1 MQYFTKFW
9 FIYIFVSGFA
19 IYIYLTA
26 EFACFIMASIAQ
38 IIMIFHLISICGI
51 HLVLVS
57 ALHAGSTEETPC
69 SFPSGSIA
77 CKIWNYTNM
86 DCSWRELV
94 CIPPLRHTEYL
105 ELLDMSHN
113 KLSELLENSFIGFP
127 NLLNLDLS
135 TNNITTLNGKV
146 FNRLNNLQT
155 LDLSSNK
162 MIYITDDAFISLDK
176 LQTLDLS
183 WNSIS
188 TLTNDTFSGMK
199 MLQNLDMSFNSLS
212 FVSDNVF
219 GGLYSLLRLNLRSN
233 NFFSLANTTFDVL
246 SKLKRLDMS
255 VINNFQVIPDSS
267 PFQHLQSLQTLEIQ
281 NSIDTVTP
289 TTFVGLNLSL
299 NFLDISVK
307 NMVTDTPFIQLSSLR
322 HLELRI
328 MFCDHINERLFVGL
342 GKLKYLAV
350 SVDFDVS
357 CLNVMNFFPLVS
369 LRNLIHWT
377 SRRYVDLH
385 SLNSSLRTL
394 ELQFVY
400 DSSPHFNS
408 STFESLPKWKESLQ
422 ELIIRFSLSIDIV
435 DSPFTW
441 FSQLHLLLITSKNIF
456 SIDSMSSFSEKTFIG
471 LKNLKELHLNYLDI
485 DDSAAYS
492 VVSTFS
498 KYNSLKVLDLSH
510 NIIQGHKVLDLICSL
525 SLLEILNLSY
535 NKFFPSPS
543 HLCLLPN
550 LAIIQLESQNPPPTI
565 LPGFN
570 LQILCKTSGAPY
582 LTLDVYNTVWNIFY
596 DFECD
601 NVISLNSSK
610 CKLHIPDNS
619 IVIRAPSLEEIY
631 FCGIS
636 VNNEAL
642 TEIKILNIF
651 KTQQLKRVDLSSNQI
666 AIIDRED
673 AWVLRNVS
681 YLNLRNNVITSL
693 SNLNNLYNLKTLLI
707 GGNKISIFPKFL
719 LSNNHLRTLDVHD
732 NVFICDCRVEDL
744 QRWILGD
751 QVTYLWKNV
760 SKSNVIRYRCA
771 EPDSQQGLSITEV
784 KLDCELPLLMYISV
798 SVTCG
803 LVVIMTTILVVR
815 YRWHIQYKLF
825 VLFNRR
831 EYQNYLVNDDDDDYD
846 DEDGIP
852 RYDAYVIYHN
862 GDEDWVDEQL
872 LANIEENE
880 QEPFRLCLKNRDI
893 RAGRLIFNEISLHI
907 RRSRK
912 TLVILTP
919 RFIEDNWCHFQLNMA
934 HHRVLEENH
943 NVLIFIMLEKIA
955 DKKLTLLLRQLF
967 CRSQCFRWPNDEYGQ
982 GLFWQRLREEL
993 KRPVPRDQIH
1003 HYRRYNI
1010 WMLLLNI
1017 RRSRKTYHKHS
1028 FTSFCWRQTV
1038 LLSVEY
1044 GLSKRDERNFDFLIF
1059 YHPWRMYYTLLTS
1072 YVNST
1077 LRLLF
1082 YAFLNERIWSWWSSS
1097 TELQGLKP
1105 LKNKNHHYCHLSSL
1119 ALKRRVCW
1127 NETLGHCNISLYNN
1141 IS

>member
-1 MQYFTKFW
+1 
-9 FIYIFVSGFA
+9 
-19 IYIYLTA
+19 
-26 EFACFIMASIAQ
+26 MASIAQ
-38 IIMIFHLISICGI
+38 IITIFHLISICGI

-105 ELLDMSHN
+105 ELLDTSHN
-113 KLSELLENSFIGFP
+113 KLSELLENSFSDFT

-135 TNNITTLNGKV
+135 ANNITTLNGNA
-146 FNRLNNLQT
+146 FNGLSNLQT
-155 LDLSSNK
+155 LDLSSNE
-162 MIYITDDAFISLDK
+162 IITDDAFISLDK

-188 TLTNDTFSGMK
+188 TLTNETFSGMK

-233 NFFSLANTTFDVL
+233 NVFSLANTTFDGL
-246 SKLKRLDMS
+246 RKLKSLDMS
-255 VINNFQVIPDSS
+255 VINNFQVIPGSS
-267 PFQHLQSLQTLEIQ
+267 PFQHLHSLQTLRIR
-281 NSIDTVTP
+281 NSIDTVSP

-299 NFLDISVK
+299 RFLDISVK

-350 SVDFDVS
+350 SVDSDFS

-369 LRNLIHWT
+369 LTNLIHRT
-377 SRRYVDLH
+377 SRRHVDLH

-394 ELQFVY
+394 ELQFGY
-400 DSSPHFNS
+400 DSSPNFDS
-408 STFESLPKWKESLQ
+408 STFESLPKWRESLQ
-422 ELIIRFSLSIDIV
+422 ELIIRFSLSIEII

-441 FSQLHLLLITSKNIF
+441 FSRLQLLLITSKPSF
-456 SIDSMSSFSEKTFIG
+456 SLGLNVSSPAKTFMGSFSEKTFIG

-485 DDSAAYS
+485 HDSAAYS

-498 KYNSLKVLDLSH
+498 KYNSLKLLDLSH
-510 NIIQGHKVLDLICSL
+510 NIIEGHNVLDLICSL
-525 SLLEILNLSY
+525 SLLEVLNLSY

-550 LAIIQLESQNPPPTI
+550 LAIIQLESQNLPPTI

-582 LTLDVYNTVWNIFY
+582 LTLNVYNTVWNIFN

-610 CKLHIPDNS
+610 CKLHIADNS

-636 VNNEAL
+636 VNDKPL
-642 TEIKILNIF
+642 TKIKILNIF

-693 SNLNNLYNLKTLLI
+693 SNLNNLYNLRTLLI

-751 QVTYLWKNV
+751 QMTYLWKNV
-760 SKSNVIRYRCA
+760 SKSNVIGYRCA

-831 EYQNYLVNDDDDDYD
+831 EYQNYLVNDDDDDDYD

-912 TLVILTP
+912 T
-919 RFIEDNWCHFQLNMA
+919 
-934 HHRVLEENH
+934 
-943 NVLIFIMLEKIA
+943 
-955 DKKLTLLLRQLF
+955 
-967 CRSQCFRWPNDEYGQ
+967 
-982 GLFWQRLREEL
+982 
-993 KRPVPRDQIH
+993 
-1003 HYRRYNI
+1003 
-1010 WMLLLNI
+1010 
-1017 RRSRKTYHKHS
+1017 
-1028 FTSFCWRQTV
+1028 
-1038 LLSVEY
+1038 
-1044 GLSKRDERNFDFLIF
+1044 
-1059 YHPWRMYYTLLTS
+1059 
-1072 YVNST
+1072 
-1077 LRLLF
+1077 
-1082 YAFLNERIWSWWSSS
+1082 
-1097 TELQGLKP
+1097 
-1105 LKNKNHHYCHLSSL
+1105 
-1119 ALKRRVCW
+1119 
-1127 NETLGHCNISLYNN
+1127 
-1141 IS
+1141 